1 MGDNATTAEFS
12 ARGEGKVT
20 HGKANEERGKAHEE
34 SGKNKIA
41 KDEEIAKSDTR
52 YHSINSLINSPINAR
67 NWEEILSVI
76 GSPSKHILTKE
87 SYHLVDSVL
96 GAYEYVIL
104 HNIYDF
110 IKEASTNRCFHERL
124 LKFITVNKI
133 GALLSQ
139 FKQIRLNAILQ
150 AITQQ
155 ANMYNT
161 ALQQLGIVAQSFA
174 NAHILTTILPNQFD
188 APNFVLNIKVAS
200 IIATLIGS
208 LVAIGIEIGNLK
220 NDMRTQIAI
229 DEYCITGCSPSC
241 LSFSTSASA
250 STSKDMS
257 MDMDEVR
264 IWLKRLDQL
273 SKELDNEGKVL
284 KEYADKAIAW
294 LERLVE
300 YDFTKLK
307 ELEHKQTKEIK
318 S

>member
-1 MGDNATTAEFS
+1 MGDNAVAS
-12 ARGEGKVT
+12 GLQNGGEGKVT

-34 SGKNKIA
+34 SGKNKTK

-52 YHSINSLINSPINAR
+52 YNINSLINSPINAR

-76 GSPSKHILTKE
+76 GPPSKHILTKE

-155 ANMYNT
+155 SNMYNT

-188 APNFVLNIKVAS
+188 APNFAVDIKIAS
-200 IIATLIGS
+200 IIATLIGAI
-208 LVAIGIEIGNLK
+208 VAIGIEIGNLK

-229 DEYCITGCSPSC
+229 DEYCITPCSPSC
-241 LSFSTSASA
+241 LSFTSASSA
-250 STSKDMS
+250 SKDMS

-273 SKELDNEGKVL
+273 SKELDNEGKLL
-284 KEYADKAIAW
+284 KEYADKAIEW

-300 YDFTKLK
+300 YDFNKLK